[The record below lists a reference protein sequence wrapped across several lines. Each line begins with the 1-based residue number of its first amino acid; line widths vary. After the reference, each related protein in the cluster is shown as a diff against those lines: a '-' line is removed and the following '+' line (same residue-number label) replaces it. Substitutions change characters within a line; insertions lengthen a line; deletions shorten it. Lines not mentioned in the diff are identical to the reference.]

1 MQWTWLEDRCRHVHI
16 RSNACHHARLTL
28 EHHEASSSSSSS
40 SNSAAVRGIS
50 SIQVDKARSKINR
63 EKAVGTVVAE
73 SSG

>member
-16 RSNACHHARLTL
+16 RSNACHHAGLTL
-28 EHHEASSSSSSS
+28 KHHEASSSSS